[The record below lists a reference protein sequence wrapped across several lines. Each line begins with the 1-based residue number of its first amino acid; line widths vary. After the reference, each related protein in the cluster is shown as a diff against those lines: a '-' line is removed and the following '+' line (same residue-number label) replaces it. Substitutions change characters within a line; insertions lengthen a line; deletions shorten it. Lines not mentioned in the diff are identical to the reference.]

1 MPKIPTF
8 TSGEEMTTQTG
19 SVTSNI
25 QMSPANNIF
34 TATQSLQK
42 TLSNEYVKEK
52 KLEADNKATLIL
64 ADLYVNQ
71 DNGTKG
77 LYTIQSETG
86 ANGNPGDASNSFDN
100 GVNKLWEYAQT
111 NKVGKLDNFTKKALE
126 KKFYATAGIF
136 KTKALLD
143 SRNTQFQDTKK
154 ITDDFVMKDALALK
168 LNGISYLEVYKTNV
182 LSRIE
187 QDTTLDDS
195 GVKKQQA
202 ELYLKFGENTLGAS
216 LAVSQPEF
224 LKANISKLTSLSV
237 EEKQKLLNAA
247 DGQILENNKQLFTF
261 ALNLNEDSTTS
272 QLVDDYQKIVDGT
285 FNGNIDLI
293 KQWQKLPKADKA
305 AIIDFAKTKRRDN
318 TSELNNRQTA
328 FLNENKQKAVN
339 NYTKLF
345 NNSDFLETI
354 DLLKINEVFGDPTN
368 AYELDSKNQIID
380 LSTKVGQEEFNNV
393 NEYYKNFE
401 IQKKILS
408 GEVKD
413 HITKF
418 TLPGETEAKSIT
430 ERVGEGISKAEFGF
444 YLNYLLP
451 NTNNPDFMNN
461 NNKLFK
467 LIETLQPSIEG
478 ESSLKYI
485 DTTTDN
491 RLNNF
496 QSQMILRFNE
506 GLQKGIN
513 VDELLDKT
521 SKNYIGKG
529 LIQIYK
535 SDKDAITQIIAEKSA
550 EVSGNNIEVPPYSEE
565 KYGSVENYLNS
576 QEYLDYKF
584 PGRVKLRKDLLDTSD
599 ITQKEFDKGADEII
613 IDGKSVFEISNNDG
627 FPGIEYKGQFY
638 AYDDEGNPPK
648 RFLERLQKDTNLK
661 DIKANKINFLLDFI
675 LKENKDLVN
684 NWNKHYQ
691 TDDTFAGAIKANNRL
706 KRKYTVPNDAL
717 AAIENAATNFDGDRG
732 FSKKYLI
739 DTLSKI
745 GQIESQYKTK
755 VQKTDKPVTEDKEFL
770 ARSYWQIEV
779 TTAKDLL
786 EKSAPIFGDNF
797 ESTFSKKYKGD
808 YETAR
813 EGLLNLSN
821 KDLVDLLEKD
831 DVLAANIAAALIVTR
846 FNTETA

>member
-8 TSGEEMTTQTG
+8 TSGAEMTTQTG

-111 NKVGKLDNFTKKALE
+111 NKVGELDNFTKKALE

-168 LNGISYLEVYKTNV
+168 LNGISYLEAYKKNV

-187 QDTTLDDS
+187 QDTTLQDS

-272 QLVDDYQKIVDGT
+272 QLVDDYQEIVDGT

-339 NYTKLF
+339 DYTKLF

-535 SDKDAITQIIAEKSA
+535 SNKDAITQIIAEKSA
-550 EVSGNNIEVPPYSEE
+550 EVSGNKIEVPPYSEE
-565 KYGSVENYLNS
+565 KYGSVDNYLNS
-576 QEYLDYKF
+576 QEYLDFKF
-584 PGRVKLRKDLLDTSD
+584 PGRVKLRKDLQDTSD
-599 ITQKEFDKGADEII
+599 ITQEEFDKGANQMI
-613 IDGKSVFEISNNDG
+613 IDGNVLEISDNDG

-648 RFLERLQKDTNLK
+648 RFLERLQKDRENNK
-661 DIKANKINFLLDFI
+661 VKAGKIS
-675 LKENKDLVN
+675 
-684 NWNKHYQ
+684 
-691 TDDTFAGAIKANNRL
+691 
-706 KRKYTVPNDAL
+706 L
-717 AAIENAATNFDGDRG
+717 APY
-732 FSKKYLI
+732 KKFEKLI
-739 DTLSKI
+739 ID
-745 GQIESQYKTK
+745 E
-755 VQKTDKPVTEDKEFL
+755 
-770 ARSYWQIEV
+770 
-779 TTAKDLL
+779 
-786 EKSAPIFGDNF
+786 
-797 ESTFSKKYKGD
+797 
-808 YETAR
+808 
-813 EGLLNLSN
+813 EGLLLKAKKLFKEKNFTIGYGRNRSSIKEGDTITKEKALEYLKEDITIRLDEIQNRIPLFNQFSENLQ
-821 KDLVDLLEKD
+821 
-831 DVLAANIAAALIVTR
+831 LALFYEYYRGSVGQS
-846 FNTETA
+846 TETIKLINSGKFKEAADEFLRNDEYINAEKLGKIGIRESMEKVSNLLKQEKAGFI

>member
-8 TSGEEMTTQTG
+8 TSGAEMTTQTG

-111 NKVGKLDNFTKKALE
+111 NKVGELDNFTKKALE

-168 LNGISYLEVYKTNV
+168 LNGISYLEAYKKNV

-187 QDTTLDDS
+187 QDTTLQDS

-272 QLVDDYQKIVDGT
+272 QLVDDYQEIVDGT

-339 NYTKLF
+339 DYTKLF

-535 SDKDAITQIIAEKSA
+535 SNKDAITQIIAEKSA
-550 EVSGNNIEVPPYSEE
+550 EVSGNKIEVPPYSEE
-565 KYGSVENYLNS
+565 KYGSVDNYLNS
-576 QEYLDYKF
+576 QEYLDFKF
-584 PGRVKLRKDLLDTSD
+584 PGRVKLRKDLQDTSD
-599 ITQKEFDKGADEII
+599 ITQEEFDKGANQMI
-613 IDGKSVFEISNNDG
+613 IDGNVLEISDNDG

-638 AYDDEGNPPK
+638 AYDDEGNLPK
-648 RFLERLQKDTNLK
+648 RFLERLQKDRENNK
-661 DIKANKINFLLDFI
+661 VKAGKIS
-675 LKENKDLVN
+675 
-684 NWNKHYQ
+684 
-691 TDDTFAGAIKANNRL
+691 
-706 KRKYTVPNDAL
+706 L
-717 AAIENAATNFDGDRG
+717 APY
-732 FSKKYLI
+732 KKFEKLI
-739 DTLSKI
+739 ID
-745 GQIESQYKTK
+745 E
-755 VQKTDKPVTEDKEFL
+755 
-770 ARSYWQIEV
+770 
-779 TTAKDLL
+779 
-786 EKSAPIFGDNF
+786 
-797 ESTFSKKYKGD
+797 
-808 YETAR
+808 
-813 EGLLNLSN
+813 EGLLLKAKKLFKEKNFTIGYGRNRSSIKEGDTITKEKALEYLKEDITIRLDEIQNRIPLFNQFSENLQ
-821 KDLVDLLEKD
+821 
-831 DVLAANIAAALIVTR
+831 LALFYEYYRGSVGQS
-846 FNTETA
+846 TETIKLINAGKFKEAAEEFLRNDEYINAEKLGKRGIRDSMEKVSNLLKQEKAGFI

>member
-8 TSGEEMTTQTG
+8 TSGAEMTTQTG

-111 NKVGKLDNFTKKALE
+111 NKVGELDNFTKKALE

-168 LNGISYLEVYKTNV
+168 LNGISYLEAYKKNV

-187 QDTTLDDS
+187 QDTTLQDS

-272 QLVDDYQKIVDGT
+272 QLVDDYQEIVDGT

-339 NYTKLF
+339 DYTKLF

-535 SDKDAITQIIAEKSA
+535 SNKDAITQIIAEKSA
-550 EVSGNNIEVPPYSEE
+550 EVSGNKIEVPPYSEE
-565 KYGSVENYLNS
+565 KYGSVDNYLNS
-576 QEYLDYKF
+576 QEYLDFKF
-584 PGRVKLRKDLLDTSD
+584 PGRVKLRKDLQDTSD
-599 ITQKEFDKGADEII
+599 ITQEEFDKGANQMI
-613 IDGKSVFEISNNDG
+613 IDGNVLEISDNDG

-648 RFLERLQKDTNLK
+648 RFLERLQKDRENNK
-661 DIKANKINFLLDFI
+661 VKAGKIS
-675 LKENKDLVN
+675 
-684 NWNKHYQ
+684 
-691 TDDTFAGAIKANNRL
+691 
-706 KRKYTVPNDAL
+706 L
-717 AAIENAATNFDGDRG
+717 APY
-732 FSKKYLI
+732 KKFEKLI
-739 DTLSKI
+739 ID
-745 GQIESQYKTK
+745 E
-755 VQKTDKPVTEDKEFL
+755 
-770 ARSYWQIEV
+770 
-779 TTAKDLL
+779 
-786 EKSAPIFGDNF
+786 
-797 ESTFSKKYKGD
+797 
-808 YETAR
+808 
-813 EGLLNLSN
+813 EGLLLKAKKLFKEKNFTIGYGRNRSSIKEGDTITKEKALEYLKEDITIRLDEIQNRIPLFNQFSENLQ
-821 KDLVDLLEKD
+821 
-831 DVLAANIAAALIVTR
+831 LALFYEYYRGSVGQS
-846 FNTETA
+846 TETIKLINAGKFKEAAEEFLRNDEYINAEKLGKRGIRDSMEKVSNLLKQEKAGFI

>member
-8 TSGEEMTTQTG
+8 TSGAEMTTQTG

-111 NKVGKLDNFTKKALE
+111 NKVGELDNFTKKALE

-168 LNGISYLEVYKTNV
+168 LNGISYLEAYKKNV

-187 QDTTLDDS
+187 QDTTLQDS

-272 QLVDDYQKIVDGT
+272 QLVDDYQEIVDGT

-339 NYTKLF
+339 DYTKLF

-550 EVSGNNIEVPPYSEE
+550 EVSGNKIEVPPYSEE
-565 KYGSVENYLNS
+565 KYGSVDNYLNS
-576 QEYLDYKF
+576 QEYLDFKF
-584 PGRVKLRKDLLDTSD
+584 PGRIKVRENLQDTSD
-599 ITQKEFDKGADEII
+599 ITQEEFDKGADQMI
-613 IDGKSVFEISNNDG
+613 IDGNVLEISNNDG

-648 RFLERLQKDTNLK
+648 RFLERLQKDRENNK
-661 DIKANKINFLLDFI
+661 VKAGKIS
-675 LKENKDLVN
+675 
-684 NWNKHYQ
+684 
-691 TDDTFAGAIKANNRL
+691 
-706 KRKYTVPNDAL
+706 L
-717 AAIENAATNFDGDRG
+717 APY
-732 FSKKYLI
+732 KKFEKLI
-739 DTLSKI
+739 ID
-745 GQIESQYKTK
+745 E
-755 VQKTDKPVTEDKEFL
+755 
-770 ARSYWQIEV
+770 
-779 TTAKDLL
+779 
-786 EKSAPIFGDNF
+786 
-797 ESTFSKKYKGD
+797 
-808 YETAR
+808 
-813 EGLLNLSN
+813 EGLLLKAKKLFKEKNFTIGYGRNRSSIKEGDTITKEKALEYLKEDITIRLDEIQNRIPLFNQFSENLQ
-821 KDLVDLLEKD
+821 
-831 DVLAANIAAALIVTR
+831 LALFYEYYRGSVGQS
-846 FNTETA
+846 TETIKLINAGKFKEAAEEFLRNDEYINAEELGKIGIRDSMEKVSNLLKQEKAGFI

>member
-8 TSGEEMTTQTG
+8 ISSAEMTTQTG

-25 QMSPANNIF
+25 QISPANNIF

-71 DNGTKG
+71 ENGPKG

-100 GVNKLWEYAQT
+100 DVNKLWEYAQA
-111 NKVGKLDNFTKKALE
+111 NKVKDLDNFTKKALE

-187 QDTTLDDS
+187 QDTTLQDS
-195 GVKKQQA
+195 GIKKKQA

-224 LKANISKLTSLSV
+224 LKSNISKLTSLSV

-261 ALNLNEDSTTS
+261 ALNLNEDSTAS
-272 QLVDDYQKIVDGT
+272 QLVNNYQEIVNGT
-285 FNGNIDLI
+285 FDGNVDLI
-293 KQWQKLPKADKA
+293 KQWQQISKADKA
-305 AIIDFAKTKRRDN
+305 AIIEFARTKRRTN

-339 NYTKLF
+339 DYSKLF

-354 DLLKINEVFGDPTN
+354 DLLKINEVFGNPTN
-368 AYELDSKNQIID
+368 AYELDAKNQIID

-393 NEYYKNFE
+393 NEYYKNFK

-408 GEVKD
+408 GEIKD
-413 HITKF
+413 HIIKF
-418 TLPGETEAKSIT
+418 TLSGETEAKSIT
-430 ERVGEGISKAEFGF
+430 ERVGDGISKAEFGF

-451 NTNNPDFMNN
+451 NTNNADFMTN

-467 LIETLQPSIEG
+467 VIETLQPSIEG

-496 QSQMILRFNE
+496 QSQMILRFNN
-506 GLQKGIN
+506 GLQQGIN
-513 VDELLDKT
+513 ADELLDKT

-529 LIQIYK
+529 LIQLYK
-535 SDKDAITQIIAEKSA
+535 ADKDAITQIISEKSS
-550 EVSGNNIEVPPYSEE
+550 EISSDKIEIPPYSEE

-576 QEYLDYKF
+576 KEYLDYKF
-584 PGRVKLRKDLLDTSD
+584 PGRVKLREDLQDTSD
-599 ITQKEFDKGADEII
+599 ITQEEFDALGGEEEPKFLKEGITYKDSYYEYDEQ
-613 IDGKSVFEISNNDG
+613 D
-627 FPGIEYKGQFY
+627 
-638 AYDDEGNPPK
+638 NPPK
-648 RFLERLQKDTNLK
+648 RFLERLQKDRENNKVKASKISLAPYKKFEKLIIKEEGLLLKAKKLFNEDNFTIGYGRNRSSIKEGDTITKEEALKNLK
-661 DIKANKINFLLDFI
+661 EDITIRLDEIQNRIPLFNQFSENLQLALFYEYYRGSVGQSPNTIKLINEGKF
-675 LKENKDLVN
+675 EE
-684 NWNKHYQ
+684 
-691 TDDTFAGAIKANNRL
+691 
-706 KRKYTVPNDAL
+706 
-717 AAIENAATNFDGDRG
+717 AA
-732 FSKKYLI
+732 
-739 DTLSKI
+739 
-745 GQIESQYKTK
+745 
-755 VQKTDKPVTEDKEFL
+755 KEFL
-770 ARSYWQIEV
+770 RNDEYINAEKLGKKGIRKSMEKV
-779 TTAKDLL
+779 SNLL
-786 EKSAPIFGDNF
+786 KQEKAGFI
-797 ESTFSKKYKGD
+797 
-808 YETAR
+808 
-813 EGLLNLSN
+813 
-821 KDLVDLLEKD
+821 
-831 DVLAANIAAALIVTR
+831 
-846 FNTETA
+846 